1 MSILLLSQ
9 QSYMLSKPFQ
19 LIGIVGH
26 ANTGKDSIA
35 EYISN
40 SLSQDVWIH
49 PFAWFLKGAAAEAFG
64 IPFDAFINRE
74 QKENKDP
81 VWGVSPR
88 EIAQYVGT
96 EMFREL
102 DSDFWIYRLKGHLEG
117 RLDTELNS
125 DDRAKEGDVI
135 VIPDV
140 RFENE
145 VNFIL
150 CNGGQLIHLT
160 RPVPEAQGNVG
171 IEGHASEAGI
181 SSGTLASMYH
191 IHNSGTLEELYLE
204 VDKFIDTQLTH
215 LNY

>member
-1 MSILLLSQ
+1 MSALILGQ
-9 QSYMLSKPFQ
+9 QNYILSKPFQ

-40 SLSQDVWIH
+40 SLPQNVWIH

-64 IPFDAFINRE
+64 ISFDAFINRE
-74 QKENKDP
+74 QKETKDP

-102 DSDFWIYRLKGHLEG
+102 DSDFWVYRLKGHLEG
-117 RLDTELNS
+117 KLDQELPS
-125 DDRAKEGDVI
+125 DSRAKEGDVI

-145 VNFIL
+145 VDFIL
-150 CNGGQLIHLT
+150 CNKGSLIHLS
-160 RPVPEAQGNVG
+160 RPDSTGAVG
-171 IEGHASEAGI
+171 IAGHASEAGI
-181 SSGTLASMYH
+181 SSEILASMYH
-191 IHNSGTLEELYLE
+191 IHNTGTLEELYLE
-204 VDKFIDTQLTH
+204 VDKFIDTQLSH